1 MSLDQVKGGLLF
13 GLGALVSLFVI
24 AQSCFFLTKAVK
36 RAKAIGMAPEK
47 LRRTVTSSIIF
58 AIVPSIAILIT
69 VVTLSKALGLALP
82 WFRLSV
88 IGSIAYEIPAASNVA
103 AAYGLSIGSAISDP
117 EAFVSIAWAMTLGSF
132 PPLLMLLLVYKRMQK
147 GLSKIKQR
155 DARWNETLTNAV
167 FLGMIASY
175 IGLALSGSTAE
186 DVETGITTVY
196 GSSVSI
202 LTLLTSMLIMAL
214 CAVFIKKF
222 KQKWLENFALPFS
235 MVGAMA
241 MSIVYW
247 NVLPEAIRSWQI
259 PGLFGGR

>member
-1 MSLDQVKGGLLF
+1 MSLEQVKGGLLF
-13 GLGALVSLFVI
+13 WLGALVSLFVV
-24 AQSCFFLTKAVK
+24 AQAAFFLVKAAK

-47 LRRTVTSSIIF
+47 LRKVVASSIVF
-58 AIVPSIAILIT
+58 AVIPSVAILIT

-88 IGSIAYEIPAASNVA
+88 IGSIAYEVPAASNA
-103 AAYGLSIGSAISDP
+103 AEVYGLSIGNVIADP

-132 PPLLMLLLVYKRMQK
+132 PPLLMLLFVYKRMQK

-155 DARWNETLTNAV
+155 DARWNEALTNAI

-175 IGLALSGSTAE
+175 IGLALSGSTAT
-186 DVETGITTVY
+186 DAASGATTVY

-222 KQKWLENFALPFS
+222 DQKWLENFALPFS

-241 MSIVYW
+241 MSVVYW
-247 NVLPEAIRSWQI
+247 NVLPDAIRSWQI
-259 PGLFGGR
+259 PGLFGG